1 MGVFAPGAGGE
12 THFDSRLSR
21 RRGER
26 LYRASVLVI
35 TKLSN
40 VDRVAG
46 RKVRSTATERGEE
59 CVKVSE
65 EGADGSRLV

>member
-1 MGVFAPGAGGE
+1 MGVFASRTGGK

-26 LYRASVLVI
+26 LYRTCVLVI

-40 VDRVAG
+40 VDRVARG
-46 RKVRSTATERGEE
+46 EVRSIATERGEE
-59 CVKVSE
+59 GVKVSE
-65 EGADGSRLV
+65 KSADGGRRR